1 MEATRELKV
10 AVDADGPSGAVK
22 VKLHKRVEKKVA
34 VNAIVS
40 EVTVANLGGYGGY
53 GGLSLKSV
61 WVVDWLQSVSLSER
75 LQSVAL
81 GGRMDIGFTKETI
94 MQCETR

>member
-1 MEATRELKV
+1 M
-10 AVDADGPSGAVK
+10 
-22 VKLHKRVEKKVA
+22 
-34 VNAIVS
+34 
-40 EVTVANLGGYGGY
+40 Y

-61 WVVDWLQSVSLSER
+61 WVVDWLESASLSES

-81 GGRMDIGFTKETI
+81 GGRMDIGSTKETI

>member
-1 MEATRELKV
+1 M
-10 AVDADGPSGAVK
+10 
-22 VKLHKRVEKKVA
+22 
-34 VNAIVS
+34 
-40 EVTVANLGGYGGY
+40 Y

-81 GGRMDIGFTKETI
+81 GGRMDIGLTKETI